1 MSQIE
6 SDESLERSR
15 LIKASVDPVLDYLA
29 GCFASLQV
37 MQRLRGAVDV
47 VSRKTFLWIRSI
59 RKRWTFR
66 APIGPNRLALFTS
79 ITYTRLP
86 GKKSQWILL
95 RANYRYLQHYLPTR
109 NSKGKKFYLWDEVVG
124 VVGGAGLFQS
134 HELQGLPCVGSSQ
147 GGEMWEMSFGL
158 LYYANWF

>member
-47 VSRKTFLWIRSI
+47 VSRKTFL
-59 RKRWTFR
+59 
-66 APIGPNRLALFTS
+66 
-79 ITYTRLP
+79 
-86 GKKSQWILL
+86 
-95 RANYRYLQHYLPTR
+95 
-109 NSKGKKFYLWDEVVG
+109 
-124 VVGGAGLFQS
+124 
-134 HELQGLPCVGSSQ
+134 
-147 GGEMWEMSFGL
+147 
-158 LYYANWF
+158 

>member
-47 VSRKTFLWIRSI
+47 VFPQDIPVNQEHPEKVNLPRSYRAQQTGIIHIYYVHTLTSRE
-59 RKRWTFR
+59 
-66 APIGPNRLALFTS
+66 AN
-79 ITYTRLP
+79 
-86 GKKSQWILL
+86 SQWILL
-95 RANYRYLQHYLPTR
+95 RASLSVPATFAD
-109 NSKGKKFYLWDEVVG
+109 KK
-124 VVGGAGLFQS
+124 Q
-134 HELQGLPCVGSSQ
+134 QGQEIPF
-147 GGEMWEMSFGL
+147 M
-158 LYYANWF
+158 